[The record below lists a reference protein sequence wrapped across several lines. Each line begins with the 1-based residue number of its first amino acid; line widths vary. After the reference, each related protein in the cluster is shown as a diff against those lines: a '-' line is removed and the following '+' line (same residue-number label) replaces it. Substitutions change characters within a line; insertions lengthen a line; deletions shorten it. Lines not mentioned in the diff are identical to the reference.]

1 MSDSVKN
8 WDSLFS
14 TLAPVAALS
23 QRDVVVSMLMHPL
36 QDADGDLLHEDTEK
50 NRAKIQRIFRQCV
63 RFGARDRAVR
73 ERERLRMMYPR
84 RPQLQMML
92 DNVLGEHDED
102 VSWGRDSK

>member
-8 WDSLFS
+8 WDSLFN

-23 QRDVVVSMLMHPL
+23 QRDAVVSMLMHPL
-36 QDADGDLLHEDTEK
+36 QDADGNLLHEDTE
-50 NRAKIQRIFRQCV
+50 NNWVKIQRIFRQCIC
-63 RFGARDRAVR
+63 FGARDRAVR

-92 DNVLGEHDED
+92 DDVLEEHDDD
-102 VSWGRDSK
+102 VSWEQDSK